1 MYYILRK
8 RFIYLSSKFVK
19 ETSIKKVICCELFIN
34 NKVHYV
40 VKKLLS
46 EKRKVL
52 YLNIQR
58 RNGWKLG
65 IACLFCYITLIYFKY
80 QVGLFFFFLMLLVVL
95 ISIILM
101 AFRMRASFKQLLF
114 CITRCFSYIIF
125 IFIAGV
131 FYGGTSDFFFQT
143 IYHNKNNIFYLH

>member
-1 MYYILRK
+1 MYDILRK
-8 RFIYLSSKFVK
+8 CFIYLSSKFVK
-19 ETSIKKVICCELFIN
+19 ETSIKKLICCELFIN

-40 VKKLLS
+40 VKKLLP

-95 ISIILM
+95 ISIVLM
-101 AFRMRASFKQLLF
+101 SFLMRTSFEQLLF
-114 CITRCFSYIIF
+114 CITRCFSYIIL

-131 FYGGTSDFFFQT
+131 FYGGISDFSFRLFT
-143 IYHNKNNIFYLH
+143 ITKTTYF